1 MASSIVFLLD
11 GISIQELIHQILLTI
26 NMVLSLT
33 SSVIINGI
41 AFLQT
46 TSVVTLAFSSVGG
59 EQRLITLLDI

>member
-1 MASSIVFLLD
+1 MASSTVFLLD

>member
-1 MASSIVFLLD
+1 MASSIFFLLD
-11 GISIQELIHQILLTI
+11 SISIQELIHQILLTI